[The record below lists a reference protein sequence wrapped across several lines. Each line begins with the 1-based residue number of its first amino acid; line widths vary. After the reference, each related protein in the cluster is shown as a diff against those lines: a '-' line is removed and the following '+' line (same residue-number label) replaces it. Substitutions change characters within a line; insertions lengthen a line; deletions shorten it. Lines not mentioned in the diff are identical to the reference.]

1 MLAIRARLQGMAL
14 GFLFVLTKTRGLRR
28 GRREKPL
35 NSSAKNLCALCGS
48 IQPSETTIANRL
60 ISRCV
65 YSKSSRDDK
74 QLFKT
79 FQADKSPVGRSQR
92 QNRARCHR
100 KKPVRPFLWYQSR
113 IVHRRSRPSF
123 CATGKSFLAGAAQ
136 IRIPRSVAVAI

>member
-1 MLAIRARLQGMAL
+1 MISGMLPARARLQRIAL
-14 GFLFVLTKTRGLRR
+14 GFLFVLTKIKKLTAEDRRGLRR

-60 ISRCV
+60 ISCCV

-79 FQADKSPVGRSQR
+79 FQADKSPVSRSQR
-92 QNRARCHR
+92 QD
-100 KKPVRPFLWYQSR
+100 
-113 IVHRRSRPSF
+113 RSRRDREKP
-123 CATGKSFLAGAAQ
+123 ARPLLWH
-136 IRIPRSVAVAI
+136 